1 MGFVLPLPPEV
12 LFSLFS
18 PPSPHHH
25 HWSIPPF
32 YTGTCLCHWDRR
44 KITFQVPSRPAD
56 NIVEKG
62 TIFTDFVAFCC
73 SPLSDPPKRC
83 DFNGVHYNVG
93 DTWNPFLL
101 PSGYFRCIKCACKL
115 VGIPCRCEKYVKG
128 DESTEIILISL
139 VDLLGKTFAGMTV

>member
-12 LFSLFS
+12 LFSLFPL

-44 KITFQVPSRPAD
+44 KITFQVPSRQPITSSKKALFLL
-56 NIVEKG
+56 IL
-62 TIFTDFVAFCC
+62 F

-83 DFNGVHYNVG
+83 DFNGVHYNLG

-139 VDLLGKTFAGMTV
+139 VDLLRKTFAGMTV

>member
-12 LFSLFS
+12 LFSLFPLPP
-18 PPSPHHH
+18 PPSSHHH

-44 KITFQVPSRPAD
+44 KITFQVPSRQPITSSKKALFLL
-56 NIVEKG
+56 IL
-62 TIFTDFVAFCC
+62 F

-83 DFNGVHYNVG
+83 DFNGVHYNLG

-115 VGIPCRCEKYVKG
+115 VGIPCCCEKYVKG

>member
-12 LFSLFS
+12 LFSLFPLPP

-32 YTGTCLCHWDRR
+32 YTGKCLCHWDRR
-44 KITFQVPSRPAD
+44 KITFQVPSRQPITSSKKALFLL
-56 NIVEKG
+56 IL
-62 TIFTDFVAFCC
+62 F

-83 DFNGVHYNVG
+83 DFNGVHYNLG

-139 VDLLGKTFAGMTV
+139 VGKTFAGMTV

>member
-12 LFSLFS
+12 LFSLFP
-18 PPSPHHH
+18 PPSPHYH

-44 KITFQVPSRPAD
+44 KITFQVPSRQPITSSKKALFLL
-56 NIVEKG
+56 IL
-62 TIFTDFVAFCC
+62 F

-83 DFNGVHYNVG
+83 DFNGVHYNLG